1 MKTIPVS
8 SENVTDF
15 VRYCRRYGA
24 EHDESFL
31 PDETFVPTDDYPA
44 YLLYDGSDIVGVA
57 GLICAPWLRKRGRAR
72 LMIFHSVEPSLEA
85 YATMLPAILPHVR
98 GLNDIYGFLPE
109 AKADVR
115 QCWETLGFT
124 LERYAYLLAYLSR
137 EVPQAVAPEEYNLA
151 SLERDDEAG
160 LREFCALWNRNYEHQ
175 PGFVGATPDYI
186 REVFDNESEYVPGG
200 VLLLRHGAQP
210 VGTAHVFRDN
220 EDEQAAEIGMLS
232 VHPDYRGR
240 GLGRLMLRKGL
251 EVAFHNGFHP
261 VYLSVNTAN
270 ESAVSLYL
278 SEGFTEDSVM
288 ACYTLAV

>member
-1 MKTIPVS
+1 MKMIQVS
-8 SENVTDF
+8 LENVKEF
-15 VRYCRRYGA
+15 IHYCRRHGA

-31 PDETFVPTDDYPA
+31 PDEAFVPTDEYPA
-44 YLLYDGSDIVGVA
+44 YLLTSEETVKGAVGLMCTPA
-57 GLICAPWLRKRGRAR
+57 LRKRERAR
-72 LMIFHSVEPSLEA
+72 LTIFHSVEPSLEA

-109 AKADVR
+109 AKTDIR
-115 QCWETLGFT
+115 RCWETLGFT

-137 EVPQAVAPEEYNLA
+137 EVPQAIVPEGYDLV
-151 SLERDDEAG
+151 SLEWNDEAG
-160 LREFCALWNRNYEHQ
+160 IREFCGLWNRNYEHQ
-175 PGFVGATPDYI
+175 PGFVGATPDYL
-186 REVFDNESEYVPGG
+186 RATFDDEREYVPGG

-220 EDEQAAEIGMLS
+220 EPGQAAEIGMLS
-232 VHPDYRGR
+232 VYPDYRGR
-240 GLGRLMLRKGL
+240 GLGRLMLRKAL

-261 VYLSVNTAN
+261 VYLSVNAAN

-278 SEGFTEDSVM
+278 SEGFAEDSVM